1 MKEKPA
7 LTEKEPPKEKRCTV
21 VLSNRQPYHVETDV
35 AELAHKPHTDLTL
48 LMEAARIKDK
58 KLEVYIREAA
68 LQQASSDLQRY
79 YRHHYADGGTSGVRG
94 SRDRDLEKS
103 YLNHVQL
110 GLEPTPSKLRRA
122 VGTGLV
128 TAKDWWENR
137 MPAFVKAN
145 KTTIASLKKKQAR
158 KSAK

>member
-1 MKEKPA
+1 M
-7 LTEKEPPKEKRCTV
+7 
-21 VLSNRQPYHVETDV
+21 VLSNRSPYHIETDV

-48 LMEAARIKDK
+48 LMEAARLKDK

-68 LQQASSDLQRY
+68 LQQSSSDLQRY
-79 YRHHYADGGTSGVRG
+79 YRHRYAGGETSGVRG
-94 SRDRDLEKS
+94 SRDADMEKS
-103 YLNHVQL
+103 YLNHIQL

-145 KTTIASLKKKQAR
+145 KSTIAKIKKQQAR
-158 KSAK
+158 RSAK